1 MGDLII
7 KPASSGSLKIQD
19 QAGTNFITTGTS
31 SGLTLDSGVT
41 FPAGHII
48 QIAQATKTATE
59 TFNNDNWTTAISS
72 LNPSFVTKKANSKVL
87 VETNQF
93 WGCAEGGAEGVGVR
107 LHRNDGTG
115 YAEVTATRDGTVTPS
130 CWFNVPAFSGDDYAP
145 QGVTASFLDSPSVA
159 AGTTLTYAFYPR
171 PLHSSYPVYLNVGKN
186 TSNSSSLGRWRP
198 LTTAT
203 IMEIAA

>member
-48 QIAQATKTATE
+48 QIAQVTKTAAE
-59 TFNNDNWTTAISS
+59 TFNNQNWTTAIAS
-72 LNPSFVTKKANSKVL
+72 LNPSFVTKKANSKVF

-93 WGCAEGGAEGVGVR
+93 WGGAEGGAEGVGVR
-107 LHRNDGTG
+107 LYRNDGTG
-115 YAEVTATRDGTVTPS
+115 YAEVTATRDGTLSWS
-130 CWFNVPAFSGDDYAP
+130 CWFDVPAFSGDDYAP

-159 AGTTLTYAFYPR
+159 AGTTLTYAFHPR
-171 PLHSSYPVYLNVGKN
+171 PHADIYPVYLNIGKN
-186 TSNSSSLGRWRP
+186 TSGGDTNGRWRP